1 VDELGLDFS
10 KTDAKELIGRAAL
23 MQLLASVNSEIA
35 IHASA
40 WAARDMELDSVRGIA
55 YSPVHLEEIATEH
68 MYLGH
73 IPTLIDAPVEMYP
86 NFSVLAYRVSEV
98 ENGGWDQKG
107 HLHRVELAVEVMVKS
122 LESEEVVNKRI
133 QRTSD
138 CVNQVIL
145 NDPTLRGLVSSTEF
159 VSVDVSDVFIRREEK
174 SRGPRWFWQ
183 GARLE
188 YTIDKP
194 AAYA

>member
-1 VDELGLDFS
+1 MGLDFS
-10 KTDAKELIGRAAL
+10 KTDAKELIGRSAL
-23 MQLLASVNSEIA
+23 MQLLASVNTEIA

-40 WAARDMELDSVRGIA
+40 WAARDMELDSVRGLS
-55 YSPVHLEEIATEH
+55 YSPVELEAVAYEH
-68 MYLGH
+68 MYHGH
-73 IPTLIDAPVEMYP
+73 IPTLIDAPLELYP
-86 NFSVLAYRVSEV
+86 NLSVMASRVSDIP
-98 ENGGWDQKG
+98 NGGWDQEG

-122 LESEEVVNKRI
+122 LESEENVNKRI

-138 CVNQVIL
+138 AVNQVIL

-159 VSVDVSDVFIRREEK
+159 VSVDVSDVFVRREEK